1 MKKSPSRM
9 IDERIEELS
18 DWRGKMLARLHT
30 LIKQVDGDHITVPA
44 GAHIVTA
51 DAGHHARTDRRKTMT
66 RQSFTRGIVGVVALH
81 FLGAVGTAAAQPSF
95 PPTSFLTPAKATWE
109 STRNLVIGIVEVMPE
124 DKWDFKPTPDVRTFR
139 DNVIHL
145 VAENYLFFGR
155 VAGENLGNPA
165 QNLKSRDELLKAL
178 RESYDYGNKVWA
190 GLTEDKALEM
200 IEVRGQKVQRWSAIL
215 AAIQDNMNHYGNLVI
230 YVRLNGLVPP
240 RSAGR

>member
-1 MKKSPSRM
+1 
-9 IDERIEELS
+9 
-18 DWRGKMLARLHT
+18 
-30 LIKQVDGDHITVPA
+30 
-44 GAHIVTA
+44 
-51 DAGHHARTDRRKTMT
+51 MT
-66 RQSFTRGIVGVVALH
+66 WNSFTRSVVVVALSI
-81 FLGAVGTAAAQPSF
+81 LGTAAVAAAQPSV

-124 DKWDFKPTPDVRTFR
+124 DKYDFRPTPSVRTFR

-178 RESYDYGNKVWA
+178 RESYDYGAKVWA
-190 GLTEDKALEM
+190 ALTEEKALEM

-215 AAIQDNMNHYGNLVI
+215 GAIQDNMNHYGNLVVYI
-230 YVRLNGLVPP
+230 RLNGLVPP

>member
-1 MKKSPSRM
+1 
-9 IDERIEELS
+9 
-18 DWRGKMLARLHT
+18 
-30 LIKQVDGDHITVPA
+30 
-44 GAHIVTA
+44 
-51 DAGHHARTDRRKTMT
+51 MT
-66 RQSFTRGIVGVVALH
+66 WNSFTRSVVVVVLSI
-81 FLGAVGTAAAQPSF
+81 LGTAAAAAAQPSF

-124 DKWDFKPTPDVRTFR
+124 DKYDFRPTPSVRTFR
-139 DNVIHL
+139 DNIIHL

-178 RESYDYGNKVWA
+178 RESYDYGAKVWA
-190 GLTEDKALEM
+190 GLTEEKALEM

-215 AAIQDNMNHYGNLVI
+215 GAIQDNMNHYGNLVV

>member
-1 MKKSPSRM
+1 
-9 IDERIEELS
+9 
-18 DWRGKMLARLHT
+18 
-30 LIKQVDGDHITVPA
+30 
-44 GAHIVTA
+44 
-51 DAGHHARTDRRKTMT
+51 MT
-66 RQSFTRGIVGVVALH
+66 RNSFTRSVVVLALQILGTVGA
-81 FLGAVGTAAAQPSF
+81 AAAQPSF

-124 DKWDFKPTPDVRTFR
+124 DKYDFKPTPNVRTFR

-178 RESYDYGNKVWA
+178 RESYDYGAKVWA
-190 GLTEDKALEM
+190 GLSEEKALEM
-200 IEVRGQKVQRWSAIL
+200 VDVRGQKVQRWSAIL
-215 AAIQDNMNHYGNLVI
+215 GAIQDNMNHYGNLVVYI
-230 YVRLNGLVPP
+230 RLNGLVPP

>member
-1 MKKSPSRM
+1 
-9 IDERIEELS
+9 
-18 DWRGKMLARLHT
+18 
-30 LIKQVDGDHITVPA
+30 
-44 GAHIVTA
+44 
-51 DAGHHARTDRRKTMT
+51 MT
-66 RQSFTRGIVGVVALH
+66 WNSFTRSVVVVALSI
-81 FLGAVGTAAAQPSF
+81 LGTAAAAAAQPSF

-124 DKWDFKPTPDVRTFR
+124 DKYDFRPTPSVRTFR
-139 DNVIHL
+139 DNIIHL

-178 RESYDYGNKVWA
+178 RESYDYGAKVWA
-190 GLTEDKALEM
+190 GLTEEKALEM

-215 AAIQDNMNHYGNLVI
+215 GAIQDNMNHYGNLVVYI
-230 YVRLNGLVPP
+230 RLNGLVPP

>member
-1 MKKSPSRM
+1 
-9 IDERIEELS
+9 
-18 DWRGKMLARLHT
+18 
-30 LIKQVDGDHITVPA
+30 
-44 GAHIVTA
+44 
-51 DAGHHARTDRRKTMT
+51 MT
-66 RQSFTRGIVGVVALH
+66 WNSFTRSVVVVALSI
-81 FLGAVGTAAAQPSF
+81 LGTAAAAAAQPSF

-109 STRNLVIGIVEVMPE
+109 STRNLLIGIVEVMPE
-124 DKWDFKPTPDVRTFR
+124 DKYDFRPTPSVRTFR

-178 RESYDYGNKVWA
+178 LESYDYGAKVWA
-190 GLTEDKALEM
+190 GLTEEKALEM

-215 AAIQDNMNHYGNLVI
+215 GAIQDNMNHYGNLVVYI
-230 YVRLNGLVPP
+230 RLNGLVPP

>member
-1 MKKSPSRM
+1 
-9 IDERIEELS
+9 
-18 DWRGKMLARLHT
+18 
-30 LIKQVDGDHITVPA
+30 
-44 GAHIVTA
+44 
-51 DAGHHARTDRRKTMT
+51 MT
-66 RQSFTRGIVGVVALH
+66 WTSFTRTVVVVALSI
-81 FLGAVGTAAAQPSF
+81 LGTAAAAAAQTGF
-95 PPTSFLTPAKATWE
+95 PPTSFLTPTKATWE

-124 DKWDFKPTPDVRTFR
+124 DKYDFKPTPSVRTFR

-178 RESYDYGNKVWA
+178 RESYDYGAKVWA
-190 GLTEDKALEM
+190 GLTEEKALEL

-215 AAIQDNMNHYGNLVI
+215 GAIQDNMNHYGNLVVYI
-230 YVRLNGLVPP
+230 RLNGLVPP

>member
-1 MKKSPSRM
+1 MPIGRGVRGVVVAALA
-9 IDERIEELS
+9 ILS
-18 DWRGKMLARLHT
+18 T
-30 LIKQVDGDHITVPA
+30 A
-44 GAHIVTA
+44 GAA
-51 DAGHHARTDRRKTMT
+51 P
-66 RQSFTRGIVGVVALH
+66 
-81 FLGAVGTAAAQPSF
+81 AQPSF
-95 PPTSFLTPAKATWE
+95 PATSFLTPAKATWE

-124 DKWDFKPTPDVRTFR
+124 DKYDFRPTPSVRTFR

-178 RESYDYGNKVWA
+178 RESYDYGAKVWA
-190 GLTEDKALEM
+190 GLTEEKALEM

-215 AAIQDNMNHYGNLVI
+215 AAIQDNMNHYGNLVV